1 MNIIFCG
8 NYEKK
13 KKKAPHETINLH
25 VGALLFNL

>member
-8 NYEKK
+8 NYEK